1 MRIFNIDSPFMRLLS
16 DISDLIVLNLLWL
29 LCCLPVITIG
39 ASTSAM
45 YYVAFRFVQHKGGSI
60 RQEFLRAFRQNF
72 KSATILTIIA
82 ILFIAVEGT
91 VFYLLYFLKIPGR
104 SVLLGI
110 QIVQVLLLS
119 LSSVYWFPQVAKFEN
134 TTKQYIINS
143 FILMLRN
150 LLKTFLILLLNVL
163 PFILLIIAPDAF
175 VGIATGWLVIGG
187 ALISCANAKL
197 MMRIFK
203 PMIAEPKTVE
213 Q

>member
-1 MRIFNIDSPFMRLLS
+1 MAVVLPAGNNDRSINFGDVLRCFSLCAKQGRFHKAGIF
-16 DISDLIVLNLLWL
+16 
-29 LCCLPVITIG
+29 
-39 ASTSAM
+39 
-45 YYVAFRFVQHKGGSI
+45 
-60 RQEFLRAFRQNF
+60 RAFRQNF

-150 LLKTFLILLLNVL
+150 LPTTFLILLLNVL